1 MPLAHK
7 FLQPAGA
14 GYMIASVNG
23 IVQVVGDGELIIDV
37 GGVGLR
43 IAIPQA
49 AADPPY
55 KIGASCFLHTYLA
68 VREDALN
75 LYGFRS
81 SEQRSFFELLLDVS
95 GIGPKLSLSILSTL
109 SPEMIRDAVASNQPD
124 VFATVLGVGKKT
136 GERIV
141 FHLKDKLGTP
151 SEAFITK
158 SSGDVEVVSVLTA
171 LGYNQVEAQAAIRF
185 IPDDASDDV
194 EERVK
199 LALKYFSKP

>member
-1 MPLAHK
+1 
-7 FLQPAGA
+7 
-14 GYMIASVNG
+14 MIASVKG
-23 IVQVVGDGELIIDV
+23 IVQYAGAGELIIDV

-43 IAIPQA
+43 IAIPRA
-49 AADPPY
+49 AAEPLY

-75 LYGFRS
+75 LYGFRTA
-81 SEQRSFFELLLDVS
+81 EQRTFFELLLDVS

-109 SPEMIRDAVASNQPD
+109 SPEMIRDAVAANQPD
-124 VFATVLGVGKKT
+124 VFVTVPGVGKKT

-141 FHLKDKLGTP
+141 FHLKDKLGTS

-158 SSGDVEVVSVLTA
+158 SDSDVEVVSVLTA
-171 LGYNQVEAQAAIRF
+171 LGYSQVEAQAAIRF
-185 IPDDASDDV
+185 IPDDATDDV

-199 LALKYFSKP
+199 LALRYFAQP

>member
-1 MPLAHK
+1 
-7 FLQPAGA
+7 
-14 GYMIASVNG
+14 MIASVKG
-23 IVQVVGDGELIIDV
+23 VVQFIGAGELIVEV

-43 IAIPQA
+43 IAIPQSA
-49 AADPPY
+49 GEPLY
-55 KIGASCFLHTYLA
+55 EIGTSCFLYTYLA
-68 VREDALN
+68 VKEDALN

-81 SEQRSFFELLLDVS
+81 TEQRSFFELLLGVS

-109 SPEMIRDAVASNQPD
+109 SPEMIRNAVAGNQPD
-124 VFATVLGVGKKT
+124 VFVTVPGVGKKT

-151 SEAFITK
+151 SEEFIIK
-158 SSGDVEVVSVLTA
+158 SDSDTEAMSVLTA
-171 LGYNQVEAQAAIRF
+171 LGYNQMEAQAAIRF

-199 LALKYFSKP
+199 LALRYFSQP

>member
-1 MPLAHK
+1 
-7 FLQPAGA
+7 
-14 GYMIASVNG
+14 MIASVRG
-23 IVQVVGDGELIIDV
+23 KVQFAGTNELVVEV

-43 IAIPQA
+43 IAIPQSA
-49 AADPPY
+49 AEPLY
-55 KIGASCFLHTYLA
+55 KIGASCFLYTYLA

-81 SEQRSFFELLLDVS
+81 TEQRSFFELLLDVS

-109 SPEMIRDAVASNQPD
+109 SPEMIRNAVAANQPE
-124 VFATVLGVGKKT
+124 VFVTVPGIGKKT

-151 SEAFITK
+151 SAEFITK
-158 SSGDVEVVSVLTA
+158 SDSDVEVLSVLTA
-171 LGYNQVEAQAAIRF
+171 LGYTQLEAQTAIRS
-185 IPDDASDDV
+185 IPDDAGDDV

-199 LALKYFSKP
+199 LALKYFS